1 MDARLAREAGEFFK
15 GQPAGGVVRVTRGAQ
30 VLPRAAY
37 GLSDVENGV
46 PMRIDAARRVAS
58 IGKHFTATSPL
69 AETRAGQ
76 TNAMRRALLLCIED
90 THIEDTAH
98 PSAIAFRPTVP

>member
-1 MDARLAREAGEFFK
+1 I
-15 GQPAGGVVRVTRGAQ
+15 
-30 VLPRAAY
+30 
-37 GLSDVENGV
+37 ENGV
-46 PMRIDAARRVAS
+46 PTRIDAALRLAS
-58 IGKHFTATSPL
+58 IGKQFTATSPL
-69 AETRAGQ
+69 AEMRAGQ